1 MAKTKEELNALKE
14 EVETVSKKT
23 VELTEDELAQVS
35 GGIDIP
41 HSSEALK
48 VIDNALQRALNQ
60 EASIGAVK
68 NRLEFTS
75 NNLTASSENLQSAE
89 STWSDADMAKEMTE
103 YTKEKILR
111 ETMNSMHSQENQ
123 KIEGMLSLLQ

>member
-1 MAKTKEELNALKE
+1 MKTKEELNELKE
-14 EVETVSKKT
+14 DVEAVSKKT

-48 VIDNALQRALNQ
+48 VINDALQRVLNQ
-60 EASIGAVK
+60 EASAGAARTG
-68 NRLEFTS
+68 NSLMPP
-75 NNLTASSENLQSAE
+75 SSENLQSAE

-103 YTKEKILR
+103 YTKEKILQK
-111 ETMNSMHSQENQ
+111 TMNSMHSQENQ

>member
-1 MAKTKEELNALKE
+1 MKTKEELNALKE

-60 EASIGAVK
+60 EASIGSVK

>member
-1 MAKTKEELNALKE
+1 MKTKEELNALKE